1 MTLFVCYASLFVND
15 SSKQFC
21 VVVCIDKIKTFS
33 RLLSLVLF
41 VILFVC
47 QEMNM
52 QEDWVWRT
60 TLYLMFRDQSFFSR
74 IMDPG
79 DLRLYKVD
87 LLHSTVS
94 ETVSNG
100 VYGVGKLFGPVVFTY
115 LMIGSC
121 VCMAWWTLNATFSN
135 YWEIDQRLCKR

>member
-1 MTLFVCYASLFVND
+1 
-15 SSKQFC
+15 
-21 VVVCIDKIKTFS
+21 
-33 RLLSLVLF
+33 
-41 VILFVC
+41 
-47 QEMNM
+47 
-52 QEDWVWRT
+52 
-60 TLYLMFRDQSFFSR
+60 
-74 IMDPG
+74 MDPG

-121 VCMAWWTLNATFSN
+121 VCMA
-135 YWEIDQRLCKR
+135 